1 MYETQTFISFSG
13 EKEFERVQEI
23 SKYIDSINSKFDYS
37 AKHIPVVP
45 DVLVESILL
54 NDFGVKSDDNK
65 MVIGLNFANVT
76 PVLLDYSKQDVLAV
90 SGSTES
96 KEMFVSYLK
105 KTLVQMQIETLIL
118 DDYSE
123 SFGDVC
129 DESMVSLYSK
139 KVEDIQEML
148 ASLRTT
154 LTERYAERELSGTT
168 AVAHMRPIV
177 LVINSNDAIK
187 YISENSEALEI
198 YKDIVKKYKN
208 LKSMILFTN
217 VENDTITYSSPEVM
231 KMMKDNY
238 QLVIFE
244 DLSNVKLFDVPLAV
258 SRRFKTPLKDNEAYF
273 LSGNTL
279 RKIKTIIKR

>member
-1 MYETQTFISFSG
+1 
-13 EKEFERVQEI
+13 
-23 SKYIDSINSKFDYS
+23 
-37 AKHIPVVP
+37 
-45 DVLVESILL
+45 
-54 NDFGVKSDDNK
+54 
-65 MVIGLNFANVT
+65 
-76 PVLLDYSKQDVLAV
+76 
-90 SGSTES
+90 
-96 KEMFVSYLK
+96 
-105 KTLVQMQIETLIL
+105 
-118 DDYSE
+118 
-123 SFGDVC
+123 
-129 DESMVSLYSK
+129 
-139 KVEDIQEML
+139 ML